1 MSRYKLLN
9 ALATLIIEK
18 TSGLKIR
25 LAKSI
30 FPRFSAFYHKYSK
43 RCESPNRRSSIHT
56 QLLSKTFVSHEVD
69 NFKVDSSACVSVSEK
84 LCLVT
89 VLSAFNFVV
98 KSQNCERWRK
108 FFVNSDC
115 WIYWKRFE
123 RKKLFYQ
130 PQPSK
135 TCPDLFGVSFQTQSS
150 CHSKRHLIT
159 LANQFLTFYTMS
171 RLMTTAG
178 IASSINFCNKKL
190 IHDFVYFPTSKYCL
204 CRSR

>member
-89 VLSAFNFVV
+89 MLSAFNFAV
-98 KSQNCERWRK
+98 KSQNCER
-108 FFVNSDC
+108 
-115 WIYWKRFE
+115 
-123 RKKLFYQ
+123 
-130 PQPSK
+130 
-135 TCPDLFGVSFQTQSS
+135 
-150 CHSKRHLIT
+150 
-159 LANQFLTFYTMS
+159 
-171 RLMTTAG
+171 
-178 IASSINFCNKKL
+178 
-190 IHDFVYFPTSKYCL
+190 
-204 CRSR
+204 

>member
-89 VLSAFNFVV
+89 VLSAFNFAV
-98 KSQNCERWRK
+98 KSQNCER
-108 FFVNSDC
+108 
-115 WIYWKRFE
+115 
-123 RKKLFYQ
+123 
-130 PQPSK
+130 
-135 TCPDLFGVSFQTQSS
+135 
-150 CHSKRHLIT
+150 
-159 LANQFLTFYTMS
+159 
-171 RLMTTAG
+171 
-178 IASSINFCNKKL
+178 
-190 IHDFVYFPTSKYCL
+190 
-204 CRSR
+204 